1 MADLGSNL
9 NGPSAGPTCKG
20 VDSASAKSD
29 IRKESIVQNQTHQE
43 QFLTLH
49 LKKSSKG
56 KGRLE
61 TYFSGQY
68 QKYLLRYIHRMD
80 RQSSTCKK
88 SPKPALK

>member
-9 NGPSAGPTCKG
+9 NGSSACVPCKG
-20 VDSASAKSD
+20 GDSVSAKSD

-56 KGRLE
+56 KGKLE
-61 TYFSGQY
+61 TYFSGQS
-68 QKYLLRYIHRMD
+68 QKYLLAPYHPD
-80 RQSSTCKK
+80 GQSSTCKK
-88 SPKPALK
+88 GKKYSY

>member
-56 KGRLE
+56 KGKLE
-61 TYFSGQY
+61 TYFSGQF
-68 QKYLLRYIHRMD
+68 QKYLLRNIHRMD
-80 RQSSTCKK
+80 SRQLAKKK
-88 SPKPALK
+88 S

>member
-1 MADLGSNL
+1 MAHLGSNL

-20 VDSASAKSD
+20 VDSESAKSD

-56 KGRLE
+56 KGKLE
-61 TYFSGQY
+61 TYFSGQS
-68 QKYLLRYIHRMD
+68 QKYLLRNIHRMD
-80 RQSSTCKK
+80 SRQLAKNV
-88 SPKPALK
+88 LNQN